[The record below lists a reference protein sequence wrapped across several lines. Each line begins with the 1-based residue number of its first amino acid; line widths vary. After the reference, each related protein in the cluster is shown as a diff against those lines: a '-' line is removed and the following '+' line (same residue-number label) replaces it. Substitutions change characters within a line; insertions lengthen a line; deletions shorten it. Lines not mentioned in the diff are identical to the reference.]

1 MDSLKAN
8 PTIHGHIHIVALPY
22 PGRGH
27 IYPMMNLCKILASKN
42 NNILVTF
49 VVTEEWLGFIG
60 FGPKPDNI
68 RFSSIPNVIPTKLEA
83 PSVQLP
89 DRIELPPVTVILA
102 DTFLFWAVSVGNRRN
117 IPVAAFWTSSPSMLM
132 ILQHFDLLVQNGH
145 FTADISDEE
154 RVEYIPG
161 ISSTRRMDIPLDN
174 RNQEMTDWVLEIF
187 SWVSKAQYLLFTA
200 IYELESKAI
209 DVLKENFSFP
219 VYAMGPTIH
228 DFDLGENT
236 NLSDNNYLH
245 WLDCQPKSSVLYI
258 SMGSFLSVSCAQ
270 MDEIVAGL
278 RDSGVRFLWVAR
290 DETYKLKEVCG
301 NMGLIVP
308 WCDQLRVLS
317 HSSIGGFLSHCGWN
331 STREGMF
338 YGLPFLTFPIAF
350 DQVFNS
356 KLLVEDWKIGW
367 RMKQNVKDD
376 NLVTRVE
383 IAKLVQKFMD
393 LESDEVKEIRTK
405 AGEVKQIRQCSIAK
419 GGLSEM
425 SINDFIKNLLDC
437 HGY

>member
-1 MDSLKAN
+1 
-8 PTIHGHIHIVALPY
+8 
-22 PGRGH
+22 
-27 IYPMMNLCKILASKN
+27 
-42 NNILVTF
+42 
-49 VVTEEWLGFIG
+49 
-60 FGPKPDNI
+60 
-68 RFSSIPNVIPTKLEA
+68 
-83 PSVQLP
+83 
-89 DRIELPPVTVILA
+89 
-102 DTFLFWAVSVGNRRN
+102 
-117 IPVAAFWTSSPSMLM
+117 
-132 ILQHFDLLVQNGH
+132 
-145 FTADISDEE
+145 
-154 RVEYIPG
+154 
-161 ISSTRRMDIPLDN
+161 MDIPFDG
-174 RNQEMTDWVLEIF
+174 RNQELTDWSLEIF
-187 SWVSKAQYLLFTA
+187 SWVSRAQYLLFTA

-290 DETYKLKEVCG
+290 DETHKLKEVCG

-356 KLLVEDWKIGW
+356 KLIVEDWKIGW
-367 RMKQNVKDD
+367 RMKQNVQVD

-393 LESDEVKEIRTK
+393 LESDEVQEIRTK
-405 AGEVKQIRQCSIAK
+405 AGEVKQICQRSIAK
-419 GGLSEM
+419 GGSAQTR
-425 SINDFIKNLLDC
+425 INAFIKNLSVSDC
-437 HGY
+437 RGY